1 MKSYVMVC
9 KKHITT
15 DDNKEGFDTFFA
27 YRQEKKEDGSLVDVL
42 SPIEVNGTSQMK
54 ARAIK
59 VALSKSAYERL
70 GTMVFPVLLTLN
82 DELKVDGDKDSF
94 YVCVNKDKEKKPIL
108 DKNGKKHHILVI
120 RDYEECV
127 AVERKSVTLA
137 NFDEFE

>member
-1 MKSYVMVC
+1 MKSYVMLC

-15 DDNKEGFDTFFA
+15 DENKEGFDTFFA
-27 YRQEKKEDGSLVDVL
+27 YRQEKKEDGSMVDIL
-42 SPIEVNGTSQMK
+42 SPIEIKGTSQMK

-59 VALSKSAYERL
+59 VALGKDAYDKLLKFE
-70 GTMVFPVLLTLN
+70 FPVLVTLN
-82 DELKVDGDKDSF
+82 DELKVDGKDSF

-108 DKNGKKHHILVI
+108 DKEGKKHHILVI
-120 RDYEECV
+120 REYESAV

>member
-1 MKSYVMVC
+1 MKSYVMLC

-15 DDNKEGFDTFFA
+15 DENKEGFDTFFA
-27 YRQEKKEDGSLVDVL
+27 YRQEKKEDGSLVDIM

-59 VALSKSAYERL
+59 VALSKNVYDKLKDKE
-70 GTMVFPVLLTLN
+70 FPLLITLN
-82 DELKVDGDKDSF
+82 DELKVEGQDSF
-94 YVCVNKDKEKKPIL
+94 YVCVNKDKDKNIIL

-120 RDYEECV
+120 REYESAV
-127 AVERKSVTLA
+127 AIERKVVTLA

>member
-1 MKSYVMVC
+1 MKSYVMLC

-15 DDNKEGFDTFFA
+15 NENKEGFDTFFA
-27 YRQEKKEDGSLVDVL
+27 YRQEKKEDGSLEDIM

-59 VALSKSAYERL
+59 VALSKNVYDKL
-70 GTMVFPVLLTLN
+70 KDMVFPLSLTLN
-82 DELKVDGDKDSF
+82 DELKVEGQDSF
-94 YVCVNKDKEKKPIL
+94 YVCINKDKDKNPIL

-120 RDYEECV
+120 REYESAV
-127 AVERKSVTLA
+127 AIERKVVTLA